1 MPQFRGSSG
10 YFTPTQP
17 MPVDQEKSRHL
28 LQQALA
34 GDRAALQGLLMLHYD
49 EIEAAVRPRFSSELA
64 ARMECEDLIQNV
76 LLDVYRGIGSY
87 REVDGTSF
95 GAWLQR
101 ICEHCVVDTVR
112 HIRRQKR
119 GGRFEQTEGQ
129 RRPTDESLEAIWGW
143 LCADENPPDRPVR
156 REEARQAI
164 QVCLAGLQPDQREAV
179 TAHYFEHRDTSE
191 IAERLGRSPGAV
203 RELIRRAR
211 ENLKR
216 LLGTASA
223 WLSSH

>member
-1 MPQFRGSSG
+1 MS
-10 YFTPTQP
+10 
-17 MPVDQEKSRHL
+17 VDPEKSSRL
-28 LQQALA
+28 SRLAVA

-49 EIEAAVRPRFSSELA
+49 EIEAAVRTRFSPELA
-64 ARMECEDLIQNV
+64 ARMECEDLIQCA
-76 LLDVYRGIGSY
+76 LLDVYRRIGSY
-87 REVDGTSF
+87 REVDGASF

-101 ICEHCVVDTVR
+101 VCEHRIVDTVR
-112 HIRRQKR
+112 HVRRQKR
-119 GGRFEQTEGQ
+119 GGRFEQIDGQ
-129 RRPTDESLEAIWGW
+129 RRPTGESVEAIWDW
-143 LCADENPPDRPVR
+143 LCADENPPDRPAR

-164 QVCLAGLQPDQREAV
+164 QVCLAGLQPDQRDAV
-179 TAHYFEHRDTSE
+179 TAHYFEHCDTAE

-203 RELIRRAR
+203 RELMRRAR